1 MILAAGVLCWRGI
14 GPQAEV
20 LLVNRPKRDDWS
32 FPKGKT
38 EPGELLAAT
47 ATRELEEETGLRC
60 PLGPYVSQVEYE
72 VHGNRPKRVHYWSA
86 QIDEAQWAAA
96 EDRFQSSKEISS
108 RQWMPWR
115 VAFERLTYPR
125 DRALL
130 AQMVACPLLRER
142 LRFTELVVLRH
153 AKAVSR
159 GDWTGDDADR
169 PLTGRGM
176 AQSAALADWLAPWGP
191 TEIVTSP
198 WTRCRQTVAPRA
210 QALGTDPEV
219 LESLSEDRYAADP
232 LRTEREIAERVTAG
246 RSTLFCSHRPVLPA
260 VLSTIGGRVGEAA
273 RGRLLPHA
281 GMVVGGF
288 AVLQLGQRADGSW
301 LLLSHELHEPE
312 QEN

>member
-1 MILAAGVLCWRGI
+1 
-14 GPQAEV
+14 
-20 LLVNRPKRDDWS
+20 
-32 FPKGKT
+32 
-38 EPGELLAAT
+38 
-47 ATRELEEETGLRC
+47 
-60 PLGPYVSQVEYE
+60 
-72 VHGNRPKRVHYWSA
+72 
-86 QIDEAQWAAA
+86 
-96 EDRFQSSKEISS
+96 
-108 RQWMPWR
+108 
-115 VAFERLTYPR
+115 
-125 DRALL
+125 
-130 AQMVACPLLRER
+130 
-142 LRFTELVVLRH
+142 
-153 AKAVSR
+153 
-159 GDWTGDDADR
+159 
-169 PLTGRGM
+169 M